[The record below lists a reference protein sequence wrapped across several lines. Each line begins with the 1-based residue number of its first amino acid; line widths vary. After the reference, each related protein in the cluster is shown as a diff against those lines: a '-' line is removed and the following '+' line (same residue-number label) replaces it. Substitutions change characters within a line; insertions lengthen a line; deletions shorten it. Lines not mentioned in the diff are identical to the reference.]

1 MSSLP
6 TIFHLTHPKSGSQW
20 IKKIFHDIAPERTR
34 LDADAGLSYFFN
46 EPIQPGKIYPT
57 IYTSKPTFE
66 IVLHLKQSWKDPNF
80 VKDQAPL
87 LKYPLSYLLNWFQ
100 FSALQKP
107 YKKFFV
113 IRDLR
118 DTLISFYFSMKKTHL
133 IMREEHSTYRSKL
146 THSDQEN
153 GLMYLMESVEFNDYS
168 RIQLSWMNDPE
179 TLVIKF
185 EDLIEDPDLF
195 EKIIEHCEMNVSKE
209 RLQQAFQNNSFEK
222 LAGHARGVEDQASHF
237 RKGIAGDWRN
247 YFSDPVKET
256 FIKKFGQTLIKTNYE
271 KNENW

>member
-1 MSSLP
+1 
-6 TIFHLTHPKSGSQW
+6 
-20 IKKIFHDIAPERTR
+20 
-34 LDADAGLSYFFN
+34 
-46 EPIQPGKIYPT
+46 
-57 IYTSKPTFE
+57 
-66 IVLHLKQSWKDPNF
+66 
-80 VKDQAPL
+80 
-87 LKYPLSYLLNWFQ
+87 
-100 FSALQKP
+100 
-107 YKKFFV
+107 
-113 IRDLR
+113 
-118 DTLISFYFSMKKTHL
+118 
-133 IMREEHSTYRSKL
+133 
-146 THSDQEN
+146 
-153 GLMYLMESVEFNDYS
+153 MYLMESVEFNDYS

>member
-20 IKKIFHDIAPERTR
+20 IKKILHDIAPKRTR

-46 EPIQPGKIYPT
+46 EPIRPGKIYPT
-57 IYTSKPTFE
+57 IYTSKATFE
-66 IVLHLKQSWKDPNF
+66 IVLHLKQNWNDEYF
-80 VKDQAPL
+80 VKGHAPL
-87 LKYPLSYLLNWFQ
+87 LKHWASYFLNWFQ
-100 FSALQKP
+100 FSALQRP

-118 DTLISFYFSMKKTHL
+118 DTLVSFYFSMKKTHL
-133 IMREEHSTYRSKL
+133 IMSKEHSMYRSKL
-146 THSDQEN
+146 THSDQEA
-153 GLMYLMESVEFNDYS
+153 GLIYLMESDEFSDYS

-185 EDLIEDPDLF
+185 EDLIENFDLF
-195 EKIIEHCEMNVSKE
+195 EKVIEHCEIDVSKE
-209 RLQQAFQNNSFEK
+209 NVQRAFQNNSFEN
-222 LAGHARGVEDQASHF
+222 LAGRARGVEDQDSHF
-237 RKGIAGDWRN
+237 RKGIAGDWKG
-247 YFSDPVKET
+247 YFSDPVKKV
-256 FIKKFGQTLIKTNYE
+256 FIKNFGKTLIQTGYE